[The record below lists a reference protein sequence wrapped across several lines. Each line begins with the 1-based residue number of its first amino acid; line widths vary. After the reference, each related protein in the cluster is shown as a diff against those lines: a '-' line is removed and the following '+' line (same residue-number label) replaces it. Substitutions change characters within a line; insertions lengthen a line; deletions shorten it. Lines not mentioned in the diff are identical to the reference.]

1 MVLPL
6 TPQIGVCEPVCL
18 RGVTQRDEDVTYSR
32 NEFVVR
38 TLVGRKFTLLLCLAS
53 LSINVILE
61 REDLFVLAL
70 VGHQSGKNKLTNA
83 VVGGFH
89 ATSNAFPAQVHCVTR
104 HKRLQE
110 SKICSYTYYPSR
122 SEGVSTVLLACSR
135 QIAVLCCHG
144 HVE

>member
-53 LSINVILE
+53 LSINVTLE

-70 VGHQSGKNKLTNA
+70 DGHQSGKNKLTNA
-83 VVGGFH
+83 VVGGFY
-89 ATSNAFPAQVHCVTR
+89 ATSNALAAQVHCVTR
-104 HKRLQE
+104 HKRLHHRVQDLF
-110 SKICSYTYYPSR
+110 
-122 SEGVSTVLLACSR
+122 GHLLPK
-135 QIAVLCCHG
+135 
-144 HVE
+144 

>member
-18 RGVTQRDEDVTYSR
+18 RGVTQRDEDVTHSR
-32 NEFVVR
+32 NEFAVR

-83 VVGGFH
+83 VVGGVY
-89 ATSNAFPAQVHCVTR
+89 ATCNACEAQVHWITR
-104 HKRLQE
+104 HQRVHHRVQDLV
-110 SKICSYTYYPSR
+110 
-122 SEGVSTVLLACSR
+122 GHLLPK
-135 QIAVLCCHG
+135 
-144 HVE
+144 